1 MPFRNVAIHI
11 TNIALWEGVLESN
24 VTYIEFSKCSH
35 LGLVEADERNEC
47 NSA

>member
-11 TNIALWEGVLESN
+11 ATIAVWERVLKSN

-35 LGLVEADERNEC
+35 LGLVEADEGNE
-47 NSA
+47 